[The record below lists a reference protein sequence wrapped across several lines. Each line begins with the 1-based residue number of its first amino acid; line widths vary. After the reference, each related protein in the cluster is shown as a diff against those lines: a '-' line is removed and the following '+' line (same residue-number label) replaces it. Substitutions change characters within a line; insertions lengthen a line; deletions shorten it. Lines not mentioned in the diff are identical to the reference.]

1 MRGALERFVREPSP
15 EQIYAWDDSI
25 PKLQAAL
32 APLVGDPAFIDALIL
47 LEYELP
53 MESRRPDAVLLCGG
67 AVLVLEFKARG
78 KVHQADLDQVAAY
91 ARDLRNYHR
100 DCADRTVVPVLVPTL
115 AHGYKAE
122 RDGVHVLGPDSL
134 PGLARR
140 LVGECDGAP
149 PDLESFLAP
158 AAYCPLP
165 SLVQAAQEL
174 FASGAVRRVHRSWAL
189 PEAAV
194 EEITRIAHEAAKNN
208 TRHLVLVSG
217 VPGSGKTLVGLRA
230 VHAHYLDD
238 LSVPSDGAGPPLAI
252 FLSGNKPL
260 VDVLQHEL
268 RDAHGG
274 DGKAFV
280 GHVRNYRREW
290 ASTAAVPPQR
300 VVVFDEAQRAWD
312 RERVAKDHPQLP
324 PKSEPEH
331 FVEFADRSGDWHVL
345 VGLIGEGQEINT
357 GEEAGL
363 RQWREAIEASPDP
376 ASWTVHAAAHALEV
390 FAGSAAH
397 AKVASELHLSVE
409 VRFHFVEELDAF
421 VDGLLTAAPAAAN
434 LELAL
439 KVRQAGYRLRISRDM
454 AHAAAFLRARYGALR
469 EARYGMLASSRDR
482 SLPRF
487 GVRND
492 FTSTKQVRI
501 GPWYGDSDDSPLSCR
516 RLDRCV
522 TEYGSQGLELD
533 AVLLAWGTDLMM
545 ESGGWTNRLATNYAA
560 DSPVRDPY
568 QLRINAYRVLLT
580 RGRDGI
586 VVFVPPLAE
595 LDGTFSYLVES
606 GFVELRG

>member
-32 APLVGDPAFIDALIL
+32 ASLVGDPAFIDALVL

-67 AVLVLEFKARG
+67 VVLVLEFKARG

-115 AHGYKAE
+115 AHGVKAE

-134 PGLARR
+134 PELGRR
-140 LVGECDGAP
+140 LTAECDGAP
-149 PDLESFLAP
+149 PELEAFLAP

-174 FASGAVRRVHRSWAL
+174 FTSGAVRRVHRSWAL

-194 EEITRIAHEAAKNN
+194 EEITRIVHEAAKTS
-208 TRHLVLVSG
+208 TRHLVLISG

-238 LSVPSDGAGPPLAI
+238 LTAPSDGASPPLAI

-268 RDAHGG
+268 RDGNGA

-312 RERVAKDHPQLP
+312 RERVRQDHPQVP

-331 FVEFADRSGDWHVL
+331 FVEFADRSGGWHVL

-357 GEEAGL
+357 GEEAGMG
-363 RQWREAIEASPDP
+363 QWRDALEASP
-376 ASWTVHAAAHALEV
+376 AAQAWTVHAAPHVLAT
-390 FAGSAAH
+390 FDGSPITAEPEAD
-397 AKVASELHLSVE
+397 LHLSVE

-421 VDGLLTAAPAAAN
+421 VESLLSAAPPATN

-439 KVRQAGYRLRISRDM
+439 KVRQAGYRLRITRDI
-454 AHAAAFLRARYGALR
+454 ARAAAFLKARYAATR